1 VTPAGLRPT
10 SMTPRRQQLE
20 QPNRRRSTYQT
31 SKAVQTNRA
40 TSDQRFHERAG
51 MVDMLDA
58 ENQVGSVEVVKG
70 ALTCCAHLPAGGYL
84 AADDAFGV
92 IDRARRI

>member
-40 TSDQRFHERAG
+40 TSEKAFSKLKAMLRKAEERTVSSLWDLIG
-51 MVDMLDA
+51 KL
-58 ENQVGSVEVVKG
+58 VGIFQPTE
-70 ALTCCAHLPAGGYL
+70 CANYFSSCGY
-84 AADDAFGV
+84 DPE
-92 IDRARRI
+92 